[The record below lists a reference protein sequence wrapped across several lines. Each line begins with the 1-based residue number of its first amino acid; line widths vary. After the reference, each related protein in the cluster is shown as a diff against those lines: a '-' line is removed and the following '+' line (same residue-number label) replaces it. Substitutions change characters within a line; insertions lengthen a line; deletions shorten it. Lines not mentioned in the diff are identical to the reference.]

1 VVEAVKPDPFLSYFG
16 HPVLP
21 CGYNSAPMSGD
32 EFNGAGF
39 NERISPLLFNTFI
52 GMEILIITE
61 PMLEVFDGCAD
72 YVVPCENNIVT
83 FPAEVREIT
92 MPKRKSA

>member
-1 VVEAVKPDPFLSYFG
+1 VATVIDDPFLSYYG

-39 NERISPLLFNTFI
+39 NERVSPMLYSTFI
-52 GMEILIITE
+52 GFEILIITE
-61 PMLEVFDGCAD
+61 EMLEVFEGCAD
-72 YVVPCENNIVT
+72 YTVPCENTVFMIPDT
-83 FPAEVREIT
+83 VREVVV
-92 MPKRKSA
+92 R